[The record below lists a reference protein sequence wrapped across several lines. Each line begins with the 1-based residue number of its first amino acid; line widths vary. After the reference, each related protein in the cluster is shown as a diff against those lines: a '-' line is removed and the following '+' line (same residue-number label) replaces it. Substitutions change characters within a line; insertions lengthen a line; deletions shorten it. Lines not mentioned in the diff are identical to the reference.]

1 MQPRCR
7 LQTHLCLNTQS
18 TSFLSSLPS
27 SSSFVLSFSISLTLS
42 SSAGTSMLVRLCSE
56 TNVCKRVFMRD
67 ARTPRV
73 TRAIYACACDDV
85 GTRSEIYKRETH
97 THLSVVGD
105 ILFCPWSASRAT
117 DEYRQVLACSLSFF
131 PPCLMES
138 SRFVFC

>member
-1 MQPRCR
+1 
-7 LQTHLCLNTQS
+7 
-18 TSFLSSLPS
+18 
-27 SSSFVLSFSISLTLS
+27 
-42 SSAGTSMLVRLCSE
+42 MLVRLCSE
-56 TNVCKRVFMRD
+56 TDVCSKRVFMRD

-117 DEYRQVLACSLSFF
+117 DEYRQVLACSLSPSFLPDGIF
-131 PPCLMES
+131 TICVLLILLDSVHE
-138 SRFVFC
+138 

>member
-27 SSSFVLSFSISLTLS
+27 SSSFVLSFSISLSLTLS

-56 TNVCKRVFMRD
+56 TDVCKRVFMRD

-97 THLSVVGD
+97 THLPVVGD

-117 DEYRQVLACSLSFF
+117 DEYRQVLARSLSLSFF
-131 PPCLMES
+131 LA
-138 SRFVFC
+138 